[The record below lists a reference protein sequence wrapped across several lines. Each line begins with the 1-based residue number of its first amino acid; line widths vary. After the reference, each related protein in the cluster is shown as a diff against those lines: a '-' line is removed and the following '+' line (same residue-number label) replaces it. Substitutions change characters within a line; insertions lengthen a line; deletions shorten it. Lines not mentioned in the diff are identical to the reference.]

1 MKGFV
6 IFACVCAA
14 WGAPALNKDKEIK
27 ELQSIKNT
35 ENEIEELADLAAESG
50 SPNLGLEK
58 QQSFS
63 YHNSN
68 GKVDSKARAE
78 SKVFNSQTGNII
90 SDLQQETL
98 GQDSSKTKTKL
109 DIPAANIHKSVISQ
123 NNGEDTLPN
132 ADYDYTEAF
141 KFTPAAVAEY
151 LFRSGEFQELEEALA
166 DLVNSSIMTQQ
177 QADTYREDVRKE
189 YNVLVQQAA
198 ASNMNFQKQEPNNRF
213 LSDYTTLNDIYRMF
227 GYSDVI
233 PHLGIDE
240 LQNKEIM
247 RMALS
252 RATSL
257 IEVIRTL
264 MDEWLAKATITGDPE
279 AAALLS
285 DILRH
290 VSKDSNPDDL
300 SQMREILYDIFAN
313 EVLNSLEKRPL
324 GDYEDVQ
331 VDDSMFG
338 IPPEQSEN
346 EGIKHTQETE
356 EKQENAD
363 QIGKTEE
370 KIPKAVKETKTK
382 TEKEVKENKLKM
394 WEIGGDFEERNQQS
408 KWEEKQNK

>member
-6 IFACVCAA
+6 LFACVCAA

-68 GKVDSKARAE
+68 GKVDSKARTA

-109 DIPAANIHKSVISQ
+109 DIPAANIHQSVISQ
-123 NNGEDTLPN
+123 NNGEDTLPK

-198 ASNMNFQKQEPNNRF
+198 ASNMNLQKQEPNNRF

>member
-6 IFACVCAA
+6 ILACVCVA

-27 ELQSIKNT
+27 ELEAIKNT

-50 SPNLGLEK
+50 SHNLGIQRQE
-58 QQSFS
+58 SFS
-63 YHNSN
+63 YQNNN
-68 GKVDSKARAE
+68 GRVDSKAKAE
-78 SKVFNSQTGNII
+78 SKVFDSKNGNII

-98 GQDSSKTKTKL
+98 GRDSSKTKTKL
-109 DIPAANIHKSVISQ
+109 DIPAASIHQSVISQ
-123 NNGEDTLPN
+123 NNGEDAMPKT
-132 ADYDYTEAF
+132 DYDYSEAF

-151 LFRSGEFQELEEALA
+151 LFRSGEFDELEEALS

-189 YNVLVQQAA
+189 YNILVQQAA
-198 ASNMNFQKQEPNNRF
+198 ASQMNFQRQEPNTRF
-213 LSDYTTLNDIYRMF
+213 LSDYSTLNNIYRMF

-240 LQNKEIM
+240 LQNKDIM

-252 RATSL
+252 RASSL

-331 VDDSMFG
+331 MEDSMFG

-346 EGIKHTQETE
+346 ESMKQAQETE
-356 EKQENAD
+356 EKLKNSDKME
-363 QIGKTEE
+363 KTEE
-370 KIPKAVKETKTK
+370 KSSKTDKETKTK
-382 TEKEVKENKLKM
+382 EEKETKADKLKM
-394 WEIGGDFEERNQQS
+394 
-408 KWEEKQNK
+408 

>member
-68 GKVDSKARAE
+68 GKVDSKARTE

-98 GQDSSKTKTKL
+98 GQDSGKTKTKL

-123 NNGEDTLPN
+123 NNGEDTLPR

-247 RMALS
+247 RIALS

-324 GDYEDVQ
+324 SDYEDVQ